1 MFGEA
6 QEQPTCYNG
15 GTYQPVAPTV
25 RKVRGRK
32 SKIHDKIR
40 LAKGNAFVPEMFG
53 ADGVVA
59 FVNEGFTE
67 SSATYHE
74 FMEHNNG
81 MVKVALFQYNNE
93 LNGNPSLD
101 QYAEIV
107 AGALDGLAK
116 GDAKVVVMPP
126 LNGTGGTSEEKLN
139 ALEEGVASWLET
151 HADSSIEKIYI
162 TTF

>member
-1 MFGEA
+1 MVLSLLLTKA
-6 QEQPTCYNG
+6 L
-15 GTYQPVAPTV
+15 
-25 RKVRGRK
+25 
-32 SKIHDKIR
+32 H
-40 LAKGNAFVPEMFG
+40 
-53 ADGVVA
+53 
-59 FVNEGFTE
+59 
-67 SSATYHE
+67 HE